1 MGEVDLL
8 TNSTLGATLIFF
20 GSSSA
25 PQQTQNMSHQL
36 QISPL
41 GRQTPGTHQ
50 QLQSSPSASR
60 HQAAEVQS

>member
-8 TNSTLGATLIFF
+8 TNSSLGATLIFF

-41 GRQTPGTHQ
+41 GRQTAGTHQ
-50 QLQSSPSASR
+50 QALQLA
-60 HQAAEVQS
+60 